1 LQRVG
6 RAALWT
12 IAVSILSG
20 CALPSIGAPAGSRRG
35 LTRPSRSSNS
45 RTAPLP
51 PGVGQPAPD
60 FVLPTRT
67 GQPIRLSFL
76 RSRPAILC
84 FFCHCGLCR
93 AVATEMAQTAELRA
107 RAQIVVVTGD
117 ANALEQEFGRQIGL
131 DALFLQDAPP
141 VVAPRYASETCP
153 RCWLIDKH
161 GIARYVNV
169 DRLIPA
175 KKLVAGL
182 LAALAG
188 SGGFTPGYASG
199 APSGRSA
206 PKGQRTLAGG
216 ETPGGGA
223 PAHSPAGRGGKSPGA
238 SAAAASASRSGGR
251 GADRPGRYQ
260 RAVPRTLVL
269 TPIPAGRGTILAD
282 VRTFGITL
290 VANRKPVTIE
300 SRDGR
305 ASVAT
310 GRYDLLEWWA
320 EVRDGEGRLWRARGG
335 MRPFALTVTP
345 DATSSLSLVSPLQ
358 ARLVNYGRAPEIEFD
373 LLFQGSGVDTC
384 RGVTVDGREAP
395 RPHIEVRDAAGRVV
409 ADLECSYC
417 CGFKATALWRPP
429 ADLRGVLTA
438 FPRVDFGPF
447 HVVAEPLRLTLDAV
461 GMGQ

>member
-1 LQRVG
+1 MPIARRQDHGPLQRVG

-20 CALPSIGAPAGSRRG
+20 RAVPSIGAPAGSSS
-35 LTRPSRSSNS
+35 SRA
-45 RTAPLP
+45 APLP

-76 RSRPAILC
+76 RSRPVILC

-93 AVATEMAQTAELRA
+93 AVATEMAHTAELRA

-161 GIARYVNV
+161 GVARYVNV

-182 LAALAG
+182 LAALTEPLSGKGPRELPG
-188 SGGFTPGYASG
+188 SRRSPAQ
-199 APSGRSA
+199 PSGRAPTGSA
-206 PKGQRTLAGG
+206 TVGSVADRT
-216 ETPGGGA
+216 
-223 PAHSPAGRGGKSPGA
+223 SGGKMPGVR
-238 SAAAASASRSGGR
+238 SAQPAADSKGPGGR
-251 GADRPGRYQ
+251 GPDRPGRYQ
-260 RAVPRTLVL
+260 RAVPHTPAL

-282 VRTFGITL
+282 VRMFGITL
-290 VANRKPVTIE
+290 VADRKPVMIE

-310 GRYDLLEWWA
+310 GRYDLLDWWA

-409 ADLECSYC
+409 ADLECTYC
-417 CGFKATALWRPP
+417 CGFKASALWRPP
-429 ADLRGVLTA
+429 ADLRGALTA
-438 FPRVDFGPF
+438 IPRVDFGPF
-447 HVVAEPLRLTLDAV
+447 HVVAEPLRLTVDAV